1 MISNEEFM
9 KIKVLAKQGMS
20 QRAIA
25 KQLGISRNT
34 VKKYLK
40 GDFDQPHYATRKSG
54 ISKLEA
60 FKPYLHS
67 RLAKAAPIHL
77 SAVVLLRE
85 IKAQGYMGSIS
96 LLRQYLRQYRGSIE
110 PQPIVRF
117 ETEAGKQMQV
127 DWGQMRGGKNP
138 LHAFVAVLGYS
149 RALFV
154 AITDNM
160 SYETLENC
168 HRQAFE
174 YFQGIPQQ
182 IWYDNMKTVVIERD
196 AYGEGK
202 HRLHQRFYQF
212 SKTMN
217 FIPKLCKPYRPQ
229 TKGKV
234 ERMVRYVR
242 DNFYR
247 PLATKLSALELTL
260 DVNTANIEIMDWL
273 NKVANQRIHDTIKVK
288 PADRLEEERTYLQ
301 NLPPELLPAPPQP
314 VEFMKPLPHIP
325 LDVQPLHH
333 DLSIYDQLAGAH
345 A

>member
-1 MISNEEFM
+1 MISKEELM
-9 KIKVLAKQGMS
+9 KIKVLTHQGMS

-34 VKKYLK
+34 VKKYLN
-40 GDFDQPHYATRKSG
+40 GDFDKPHYATRKSG

-67 RLAKAAPIHL
+67 RLAKATPIHL
-77 SAVVLLRE
+77 SAVVLHRE
-85 IKAQGYMGSIS
+85 IKEQGYLGSIS
-96 LLRQYLRQYRGSIE
+96 LLRHYLYQYRGVTP

-127 DWGQMRGGKNP
+127 DWGQMRGGKKP

-160 SYETLENC
+160 KYATLEEC
-168 HRQAFE
+168 HRQAFD
-174 YFQGIPQQ
+174 YFQGIPQE

-202 HRLHQRFYQF
+202 HRLNQSFYQF
-212 SKTMN
+212 SKEIG

-247 PLATKLSALELTL
+247 PLATKLSAIELTL
-260 DVNTANIEIMDWL
+260 DVETANIEIMVWL
-273 NKVANQRIHDTIKVK
+273 NNIANQRIHDTIKVK
-288 PADRLEEERTYLQ
+288 PADRLKEEQPYLQ
-301 NLPPELLPAPPQP
+301 SLPPKLLPAPPQLKIKTIP
-314 VEFMKPLPHIP
+314 TLNKKFDMKS
-325 LDVQPLHH
+325 LHH
-333 DLSIYDQLAGAH
+333 ELNIYEQFSEAL
-345 A
+345 

>member
-1 MISNEEFM
+1 MISKEELM
-9 KIKVLAKQGMS
+9 KITVLAKQGMS

-25 KQLGISRNT
+25 KRLGISRNT

-60 FKPYLHS
+60 YKPYLHS
-67 RLAKAAPIHL
+67 RLAKAAPVHL

-85 IKAQGYMGSIS
+85 IKEQGYTGKIS
-96 LLRQYLRQYRGSIE
+96 LLRQYLHQYRGVAQ

-154 AITDNM
+154 VITDNM
-160 SYETLENC
+160 RYETLETC

-196 AYGEGK
+196 AYGEGQ
-202 HRLHQRFYQF
+202 HRLNQSFYQF

-217 FIPKLCKPYRPQ
+217 FLPKLCKPYRPQ

-260 DVNTANIEIMDWL
+260 DVETANVELMDWL
-273 NKVANQRIHDTIKVK
+273 NNVANQRIHDTIKVK
-288 PADRLEEERTYLQ
+288 PADRLNEERIYLQ
-301 NLPPELLPAPPQP
+301 NLPLKQLSAPPQP
-314 VEFMKPLPHIP
+314 VEVMKPLPHIP
-325 LDVQPLHH
+325 HDIKPLHH
-333 DLSIYDQLAGAH
+333 DLSIYDQLVGAY

>member
-1 MISNEEFM
+1 MISKEEFM
-9 KIKVLAKQGMS
+9 KIKVLAMQGMP

-34 VKKYLK
+34 VKKYLQS
-40 GDFDQPHYATRKSG
+40 DFDEPHYATRKTG

-85 IKAQGYMGSIS
+85 IKEQGYTGEIS
-96 LLRQYLRQYRGSIE
+96 LLRQYLHQYRGSVE
-110 PQPIVRF
+110 PQPIIRF

-127 DWGQMRGGKNP
+127 DWGQMRGGKSP
-138 LHAFVAVLGYS
+138 LHAFVAILGYS

-154 AITDNM
+154 AMTDNM
-160 SYETLENC
+160 RYETLEAC

-202 HRLHQRFYQF
+202 HRFNQHFYQF
-212 SKTMN
+212 SKEMG

-234 ERMVRYVR
+234 ERMVRYVC
-242 DNFYR
+242 DNFYQ

-260 DVNTANIEIMDWL
+260 DVETANVEVINWL
-273 NKVANQRIHDTIKVK
+273 NTVANQRIHDTIKVK
-288 PADRLEEERTYLQ
+288 PADRLKEEQTYLQ
-301 NLPPELLPAPPQP
+301 SLPPLQPVAPPQP
-314 VEFMKPLPHIP
+314 AEVSMPLF
-325 LDVQPLHH
+325 DMSFETQPLHH
-333 DLSIYDQLAGAH
+333 DLNIYAQFSEAL
-345 A
+345 

>member
-1 MISNEEFM
+1 MISKEEFM
-9 KIKVLAKQGMS
+9 KIKVLAMQGMS

-34 VKKYLK
+34 VKKYLQ
-40 GDFDQPHYATRKSG
+40 GDFDEPHYATRKTG

-85 IKAQGYMGSIS
+85 IKEQGYTGEIS
-96 LLRQYLRQYRGSIE
+96 LLRQYLYQYRGSVE
-110 PQPIVRF
+110 PQPIIRF

-127 DWGQMRGGKNP
+127 DWGQMRGGKSP
-138 LHAFVAVLGYS
+138 LHAFVAVLGFS

-160 SYETLENC
+160 RYETLQAC

-182 IWYDNMKTVVIERD
+182 VWYDNMKTVVIERD

-202 HRLHQRFYQF
+202 HRFNQCFYQF
-212 SKTMN
+212 SKEMG

-242 DNFYR
+242 DNFYQ
-247 PLATKLSALELTL
+247 PLATKLFALELTL
-260 DVNTANIEIMDWL
+260 DVETANVEVINWL
-273 NKVANQRIHDTIKVK
+273 NTVANQRIHDTIKVK
-288 PADRLEEERTYLQ
+288 PADRLKEEQAYLQ
-301 NLPPELLPAPPQP
+301 PLPPLQPVAPPQP
-314 VEFMKPLPHIP
+314 AEVAMPVFDMSFETH
-325 LDVQPLHH
+325 PLHH
-333 DLSIYDQLAGAH
+333 DLNIYAQFSEAL
-345 A
+345 